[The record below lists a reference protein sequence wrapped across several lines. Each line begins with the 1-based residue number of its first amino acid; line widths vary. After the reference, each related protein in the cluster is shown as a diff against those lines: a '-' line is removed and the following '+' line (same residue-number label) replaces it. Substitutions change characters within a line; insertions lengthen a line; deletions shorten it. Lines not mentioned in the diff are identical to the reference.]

1 MRSGARKGD
10 YSYTRTRQRR
20 RGGGTGARVREPGR
34 GEGAGGIRGSVE
46 ETRSKPTGPAQ
57 EAQGSGRARA
67 EGEDKGREDGA
78 EDTIEA
84 GAKGRRL
91 SGARRGGTGDS
102 SSLAEVRERHGGL
115 LTLWTCSP
123 TGLARSTNPSW
134 DRTYDDARLS
144 AQPGQ
149 DRTGQAGQSGKVLA
163 ARAGSCSGCRWAGRG
178 GRGEGCP
185 RSVGNGQ
192 GTDAGAGLG
201 WAGLGCLES
210 VR

>member
-149 DRTGQAGQSGKVLA
+149 DRTGRAGQSGKVLA
-163 ARAGSCSGCRWAGRG
+163 ARAGSCSGCRWVERG